1 MSAALQADPKNTT
14 LANQANTLFKG
25 ETLRGLLL
33 YAWGW
38 SQVGLY
44 ALYTAIGLTIAAAV
58 VFGTLVFELL
68 MAWRPATVRK
78 VMPLPV

>member
-1 MSAALQADPKNTT
+1 MD
-14 LANQANTLFKG
+14 TLFRG

-44 ALYTAIGLTIAAAV
+44 AFYAAIGLTVATI
-58 VFGTLVFELL
+58 VFLGALAFEVALAYRRRPYPVRNLL
-68 MAWRPATVRK
+68 
-78 VMPLPV
+78 